1 MKTTRR
7 LFLDET
13 VSVSRYLIEN
23 IYLEPPTQVLL
34 SLRFHFIMI
43 RSIWAAAPRTIAS
56 SSSTSPC
63 KSIAAQSSSFSNIA
77 AANARAAAGFRYPI
91 ATPRPF
97 SGVVSDNDESP
108 SNGEDPSPPSF
119 FRKTKSDREK
129 LLESLPVTYADISR
143 ANVAIRNGV
152 KRTPCIKSYFLS
164 ELLGANIFLKTEFQ
178 QFTGSFKERG
188 ARNAI
193 LTLLRE
199 LGPEKLQKTGVI
211 AASAGNHALALAY
224 HGKDLGVPVT
234 VVMPTVA
241 PLAKVDKCRKFG
253 AKIII
258 EGAHI
263 GEAKEY
269 AEQLIASEGLE
280 YVNGYDDPPIIA
292 GAGTIG
298 IEIIEDVPCVDA
310 VVVPVGG
317 AGLIAGVS
325 CAVKTLKPDVSVYGV
340 EPQFAASYIAALE
353 AGKPVPAKI
362 TPTLADGLAVPM
374 VGPHAFEVARHYV
387 DECVTCT
394 EREVSL
400 AILRLIEN
408 EKMVVEGGGATGL
421 AALLPGAQLDRPE
434 LKGKNI
440 VVPLCGGNI
449 DTTVLGRVLERGLA
463 ADDRMRN
470 FVATVSDRP
479 GGIARL
485 TTLLG
490 DLGASI
496 KDIYHERAFLQS
508 NIDQVHVKV
517 VVELQGKEH
526 AQKIK
531 QALIENGYNPQW
543 DEAVS

>member
-1 MKTTRR
+1 M
-7 LFLDET
+7 
-13 VSVSRYLIEN
+13 
-23 IYLEPPTQVLL
+23 
-34 SLRFHFIMI
+34 IMI
-43 RSIWAAAPRTIAS
+43 RSIVAS
-56 SSSTSPC
+56 THAMPFV
-63 KSIAAQSSSFSNIA
+63 ATR
-77 AANARAAAGFRYPI
+77 RAAATSTRSSNLASVHARVAAATGFTYPI
-91 ATPRPF
+91 IASPYRPF
-97 SGVVSDNDESP
+97 SGAGCSDEDDDDNGSSVSSPKGSSIIEDKNDPHTLPRSR
-108 SNGEDPSPPSF
+108 
-119 FRKTKSDREK
+119 RKAHTEQREK
-129 LLESLPVTYADISR
+129 KNLESLPVTFADISR
-143 ANVAIRNGV
+143 ANVAIRHGV
-152 KRTPCIKSYFLS
+152 IRTPCVKSYFLS

-199 LGPEKLQKTGVI
+199 MGEDELRRSGGVI

-241 PLAKVDKCRKFG
+241 PLAKVDRCRKFG

-263 GEAKEY
+263 GESKEY
-269 AEQLIASEGLE
+269 AEKLVSSREGGGLE

-298 IEIIEDVPCVDA
+298 MEIIEDVPCVDA

-325 CAVKTLKPDVSVYGV
+325 CAVKTLKPDVAVYGV
-340 EPQFAASYIAALE
+340 EPEFAASYIAALG
-353 AGKPVPAKI
+353 AGKPVPARI
-362 TPTLADGLAVPM
+362 TPTLADGLAVPT
-374 VGPHAFEVARHYV
+374 VGSHAFEVARHYV

-394 EREVSL
+394 EKEVSL

-463 ADDRMRN
+463 ADDRMKN

-490 DLGASI
+490 DNGASI
-496 KDIYHERAFLQS
+496 KDMYHERAFLHT
-508 NIDQVHVKV
+508 NIDHVHVKV

-526 AQKIK
+526 AQQIER
-531 QALIENGYNPQW
+531 ALIENGYDPVW
-543 DEAVS
+543 DDGSHKNMI

>member
-1 MKTTRR
+1 
-7 LFLDET
+7 F
-13 VSVSRYLIEN
+13 
-23 IYLEPPTQVLL
+23 
-34 SLRFHFIMI
+34 
-43 RSIWAAAPRTIAS
+43 
-56 SSSTSPC
+56 
-63 KSIAAQSSSFSNIA
+63 
-77 AANARAAAGFRYPI
+77 
-91 ATPRPF
+91 
-97 SGVVSDNDESP
+97 
-108 SNGEDPSPPSF
+108 
-119 FRKTKSDREK
+119 
-129 LLESLPVTYADISR
+129 ADISR

-152 KRTPCIKSYFLS
+152 IRTPCKKSYFLS

-193 LTLLRE
+193 LQLLRE
-199 LGPEKLQKTGVI
+199 QGDCVRNTGVI

-241 PLAKVDKCRKFG
+241 PLAKVDKCKKFG
-253 AKIII
+253 ARIII

-263 GEAKEY
+263 GESKEF
-269 AEQLIASEGLE
+269 AERLGATEGLS

-310 VVVPVGG
+310 VVVPIGG
-317 AGLIAGVS
+317 AGLIAGIS
-325 CAVKTLKPDVSVYGV
+325 AAVKTLKPDVLVYGV
-340 EPQFAASYIAALE
+340 EPEFAASYTSALQ
-353 AGKPVPAKI
+353 AGKPVPAI
-362 TPTLADGLAVPM
+362 VTPTLADGLAVPV

-387 DECVTCT
+387 DECVLCT
-394 EREVSL
+394 EKEVSL

-421 AALLPGAQLDRPE
+421 AALLPGAKLDRPE

-449 DTTVLGRVLERGLA
+449 DTTVLGRVIERGLA

-470 FVATVSDRP
+470 FIATVSDRP
-479 GGIARL
+479 GGIGRL

-490 DLGASI
+490 EVGASI
-496 KDIYHERAFLQS
+496 KDMYHERAFMYS
-508 NIDQVHVKV
+508 NIDHVKVKV
-517 VVELQGKEH
+517 VVELQGKDH
-526 AQKIK
+526 ARQLK
-531 QALIENGYNPQW
+531 QAL
-543 DEAVS
+543 

>member
-1 MKTTRR
+1 
-7 LFLDET
+7 
-13 VSVSRYLIEN
+13 
-23 IYLEPPTQVLL
+23 
-34 SLRFHFIMI
+34 MI
-43 RSIWAAAPRTIAS
+43 RPLLASAPRRGAIVS
-56 SSSTSPC
+56 SCLSSPARISTS
-63 KSIAAQSSSFSNIA
+63 
-77 AANARAAAGFRYPI
+77 ANASNLASTFARVAAGFQYPI

-97 SGVVSDNDESP
+97 SGAISKANAESSSDTDTKVEDHSSASP
-108 SNGEDPSPPSF
+108 SPIR
-119 FRKTKSDREK
+119 RKTKSERDTI
-129 LLESLPVTYADISR
+129 LESLPVTFADISR
-143 ANVAIRNGV
+143 ANVAIRQGI

-164 ELLGANIFLKTEFQ
+164 ELLGANIFLKCEFQ

-193 LTLLRE
+193 LALLRE
-199 LGPEKLQKTGVI
+199 LGEERMRQTGVI

-258 EGAHI
+258 HGAHI
-263 GEAKEY
+263 GEAKEF
-269 AEQLIASEGLE
+269 AEKLIASEGLE
-280 YVNGYDDPPIIA
+280 YVNGYDDPPIVA
-292 GAGTIG
+292 GAGTMG

-325 CAVKTLKPDVSVYGV
+325 CAIKTLKPDVAVYGV
-340 EPQFAASYIAALE
+340 EPEFAASYIAALD
-353 AGKPVPAKI
+353 AGTPVPATI
-362 TPTLADGLAVPM
+362 TPTLADGLAVPT

-394 EREVSL
+394 EKEVSL

-463 ADDRMRN
+463 ADDRMKN

-496 KDIYHERAFLQS
+496 KDMYHERAFLHS

-526 AQKIK
+526 AQKIE
-531 QALIENGYNPQW
+531 QALVENGYDPVW
-543 DEAVS
+543 DDSSHKTMI